1 MHDNKY
7 VIFIEESHSHL
18 KSKSSNSHKHNL
30 DIAEFQFR
38 TSIMIKLKYHR
49 ISTFFMF
56 RYTYGMGQTL
66 QHKNHKDQRNI
77 IQIILAFII
86 FSKILSDEHVKC
98 IHLQLRIQFLSSF
111 SFKVKR

>member
-1 MHDNKY
+1 MHENKY

-49 ISTFFMF
+49 ISSFFMF
-56 RYTYGMGQTL
+56 RYTYVMGQTL
-66 QHKNHKDQRNI
+66 QHKNHIDQRNI
-77 IQIILAFII
+77 IQIILAFI
-86 FSKILSDEHVKC
+86 FKKI
-98 IHLQLRIQFLSSF
+98 I
-111 SFKVKR
+111 